1 MHAALDRRAVGSDPG
16 ELSGGELSRR
26 PPGSQ
31 AGLRAQDARGGAAE
45 PEYRRA
51 VAQSPAMLSELQHGR
66 RRVRKWCENEVIR
79 AALTDLANVL
89 REQGA
94 VDESKCYIDATFASA
109 RDGGEECGATKRGNL
124 ENHGD
129 RRSSRLIARG
139 HHTCRQ
145 SPRGHVGPAEVRLLP
160 ERAAP
165 IQSRSQD
172 DAGRSMAAPPR
183 TALDRRAALCLD
195 SVATS
200 APGSLGISPGRFPR
214 LRATRGSMYSAQA
227 VLR

>member
-16 ELSGGELSRR
+16 ELSGRELSRR

-31 AGLRAQDARGGAAE
+31 AGLRAQDARGGAVE

-51 VAQSPAMLSELQHGR
+51 VAQSPAKLSELQQSR
-66 RRVRKWCENEVIR
+66 RR
-79 AALTDLANVL
+79 
-89 REQGA
+89 
-94 VDESKCYIDATFASA
+94 ATFGSA
-109 RDGGEECGATKRGNL
+109 GDGGEECGATKRGNL
-124 ENHGD
+124 VNRGD
-129 RRSSRLIARG
+129 RRSSRLTARG

-145 SPRGHVGPAEVRLLP
+145 SPRGHEGPAEVRLLP

-183 TALDRRAALCLD
+183 TALDRRAVLCLD